1 MNNIK
6 VALFINSK
14 LGLQILK
21 FLLSHPDVKI
31 QFIVINEDRKRGN
44 DYLEYLNE
52 CMLESKIRIPV
63 IKNNDLKQE
72 KLPPFDFGV
81 SAMFGHIINDSLIEM
96 AAIDFI
102 NLHPSLLPIG
112 RGANPISWSII
123 ENKPQGATIHK
134 LTSKLDSGE
143 IYQQSEVKFGIDANA
158 SIVYKKLND
167 LLFKMFVS
175 FFNDWIDGKIQP
187 LKPIT
192 TETSFHLASELDS
205 IRTIHPEDVMN
216 AEQFIRKIQ
225 ALNFEN
231 GSSAIFL
238 DAIGIEWNLRISLET
253 KEIVPEVKN

>member
-31 QFIVINEDRKRGN
+31 QFIAINEDRKRGN
-44 DYLEYLNE
+44 NYLEYLNE

-96 AAIDFI
+96 ASIDFI

-158 SIVYKKLND
+158 SIVYKKLNED
-167 LLFKMFVS
+167 LCDINNDLEQEDEDKINENNEMEMFA
-175 FFNDWIDGKIQP
+175 N
-187 LKPIT
+187 
-192 TETSFHLASELDS
+192 
-205 IRTIHPEDVMN
+205 EDRNVLLL
-216 AEQFIRKIQ
+216 QK
-225 ALNFEN
+225 
-231 GSSAIFL
+231 
-238 DAIGIEWNLRISLET
+238 
-253 KEIVPEVKN
+253 